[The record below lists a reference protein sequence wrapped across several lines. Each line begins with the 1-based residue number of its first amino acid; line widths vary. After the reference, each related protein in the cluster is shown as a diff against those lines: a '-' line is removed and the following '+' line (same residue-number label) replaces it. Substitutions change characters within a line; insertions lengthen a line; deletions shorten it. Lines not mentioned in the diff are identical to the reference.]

1 MHNPQDEFL
10 RVERLKTYFP
20 VYKGFLKRHVGDVKA
35 VDGVSFALRRGETLG
50 VVGESGCGK
59 TSLGKTLMMLA
70 PRTGGEITYNFDGQ
84 PRKVSQMTRQEL
96 FHLRENVSMV
106 FQDPYS
112 SLNPQKKIAAAFDE
126 PMRVHGMR
134 DPAKRRAR
142 MEELMALVNLDRR
155 YLDRYPHEF
164 SGGQRQR
171 IAIAR
176 ALCIDPKLVICDEPV
191 SALDV
196 SIQAQVLNLM
206 RDIQRQMGL
215 TYLFIAHDLSVVYH
229 MSDRIAVMY
238 LGRIVELA
246 APESLYRRPRHPY
259 TEALLS
265 AVPVAR
271 LHAGKKRIVLEGD
284 VPSPINKPDGCAFC
298 NRCRFCGPECRER
311 EPELVD
317 CGDGHLVACHYP
329 LQGNARN
336 ESPEGVLH
344 G

>member
-1 MHNPQDEFL
+1 MSHPEEFL
-10 RVERLKTYFP
+10 RVEHLKTYFP

-35 VDGVSFALRRGETLG
+35 VDDVSFTLGRGETLG

-59 TSLGKTLMMLA
+59 TSLGKTLMMLS
-70 PRTGGEITYNFDGQ
+70 PRTGGEIQYNFDGQ
-84 PRKVSQMTRQEL
+84 LKKVSEMSRAEL
-96 FHLRENVSMV
+96 FRLRENVSMV

-112 SLNPQKKIAAAFDE
+112 SLNPQKKIAEAFDE

-134 DPAKRRAR
+134 EPKARRGR
-142 MEELMALVNLDRR
+142 MERLMELVNLDKR

-176 ALCIDPKLVICDEPV
+176 ALCINPRLVICDEPV

-215 TYLFIAHDLSVVYH
+215 TYIFIAHDLSVVYH

-246 APESLYRRPRHPY
+246 EPEELYEHPRHPY

-265 AVPVAR
+265 AVPVAK
-271 LHAGKKRIVLEGD
+271 LNAKKQRIVLEGD
-284 VPSPINKPDGCAFC
+284 VPSPINKPSGCAFS
-298 NRCRFCGPECRER
+298 NRCRFCTKECREK
-311 EPELVD
+311 EPELLD
-317 CGDGHLVACHYP
+317 RGQGHLVACHHQ
-329 LQGNARN
+329 L
-336 ESPEGVLH
+336 EKKTVD
-344 G
+344 

>member
-1 MHNPQDEFL
+1 MSEREEFL
-10 RVERLKTYFP
+10 RVEHLKTYFP

-35 VDGVSFALRRGETLG
+35 VDDVSFSLGRGETLG

-70 PRTGGEITYNFDGQ
+70 PRTAGEIQYNFDGELK
-84 PRKVSQMTRQEL
+84 KVSEMSRSEL
-96 FHLRENVSMV
+96 FRLRENVSMV

-112 SLNPQKKIAAAFDE
+112 SLNPQKKISEAFDE
-126 PMRVHGMR
+126 PMRVHNLGDR
-134 DPAKRRAR
+134 AKRRQR
-142 MEELMALVNLDRR
+142 MEELMRMVNLDVK

-176 ALCIDPKLVICDEPV
+176 ALCINPRLVICDEPV

-206 RDIQRQMGL
+206 RDIQRELGL
-215 TYLFIAHDLSVVYH
+215 TYIFIAHDLSVVYY

-246 APESLYRRPRHPY
+246 EPEELYERPLHPY

-265 AVPVAR
+265 AVPIAK
-271 LHAGKKRIVLEGD
+271 LNAKKDRIVLEGD
-284 VPSPINKPDGCAFC
+284 VPSPINKPKGCAFC
-298 NRCRFCGPECRER
+298 NRCRYATDKCREI
-311 EPELVD
+311 EPNLCD
-317 CGDGHLVACHYP
+317 TGNGHLVACH
-329 LQGNARN
+329 LKNSK
-336 ESPEGVLH
+336 E
-344 G
+344 

>member
-84 PRKVSQMTRQEL
+84 LRKVSQMTRQEL

-176 ALCIDPKLVICDEPV
+176 ALCIDPNLVICDEPV
-191 SALDV
+191 SALF
-196 SIQAQVLNLM
+196 
-206 RDIQRQMGL
+206 QRPGRFSLDKPSRLLYNMSPAMSMSLG
-215 TYLFIAHDLSVVYH
+215 IAYF
-229 MSDRIAVMY
+229 RAI
-238 LGRIVELA
+238 
-246 APESLYRRPRHPY
+246 
-259 TEALLS
+259 
-265 AVPVAR
+265 
-271 LHAGKKRIVLEGD
+271 
-284 VPSPINKPDGCAFC
+284 C
-298 NRCRFCGPECRER
+298 
-311 EPELVD
+311 
-317 CGDGHLVACHYP
+317 
-329 LQGNARN
+329 
-336 ESPEGVLH
+336 
-344 G
+344 